1 MGFIG
6 LVLAGVMHLLFIP
19 LFLLLGVW
27 ELSLVNAFS
36 VLVYAYAIFVLGDKT
51 LMTHDDRA
59 IGWLVYGELILHGIV
74 ATYYLGLESGFHLYI
89 YTLAMLPF
97 FTQRYSAPVQIARL
111 AGIIVVS
118 LFLNVYFR
126 DYQPLAGVAREYVF
140 VLGNVNLVLFLLITS
155 ILIYLYTQSEAV
167 HYDRL
172 FHRSNI
178 DPLTGMYNR
187 RYLAEYCEKVFQN
200 KVTQDCSS
208 ALLVIDIDHFK
219 SINDTYGHHF
229 GDFVIQKAADII
241 SQTIGDT
248 GITARW
254 GGEEFVVFLPET
266 DTEKLREA
274 GEKVLDSFR
283 GTVISDGKYA
293 LAVSVTCGGAVR
305 QRGESFTELF
315 IQADEALYRGKSSGR
330 NCMCL

>member
-1 MGFIG
+1 
-6 LVLAGVMHLLFIP
+6 MHLLFIP

-27 ELSLVNAFS
+27 ELSLVNIFS
-36 VLVYAYAIFVLGDKT
+36 VLLYAYAIFVLGDKT
-51 LMTHDDRA
+51 LMTHDDRT

-97 FTQRYSAPVQIARL
+97 FTQRYSAPVQIVRL
-111 AGIIVVS
+111 GGIIVVA

-155 ILIYLYTQSEAV
+155 ILIYLYTQSETV

-178 DPLTGMYNR
+178 DPLTGVYNR
-187 RYLAEYCEKVFQN
+187 RYLAEYCEKIFQN
-200 KVTQDCSS
+200 KVTQNRSA

-229 GDFVIQKAADII
+229 GDFVIGKAADII
-241 SQTIGDT
+241 SETIGDT

-254 GGEEFVVFLPET
+254 GGEEFVVFLPEA
-266 DTEKLREA
+266 DTEKLRQT
-274 GEKVLDSFR
+274 GERILDRFR
-283 GTVISDGKYA
+283 GTTISNGKHA

-315 IQADEALYRGKSSGR
+315 IQADEVLYRGKSAGR
-330 NCMCL
+330 DCMCI